1 MWSIICWVRSPK
13 MNDNIPIKIIRSKR
27 KSLQVEIHSDCSV
40 IVRAPRWVAS
50 SAIARFLEER
60 REWIEETY
68 AKTRKRMEDNP
79 VRDRFSEREI
89 EKLKKEA
96 RDTIPAL
103 VNEYA
108 AKMGVS
114 FKRICIRCQK
124 NVWGSCSAKGN
135 LNFNCLL
142 MLCPEPVMRYVIVH
156 ELCHLKELNHSKR
169 FWAEVEKYC
178 PDYRYLRDFLKDNGE
193 KILLRL

>member
-1 MWSIICWVRSPK
+1 
-13 MNDNIPIKIIRSKR
+13 MNDNIPVKIIRSKR

-40 IVRAPRWVAS
+40 IVRAPRWVS
-50 SAIARFLEER
+50 SSEIDRFLEER

-68 AKTRKRMEDNP
+68 GKTRKRMEDNS

-114 FKRICIRCQK
+114 FKRISIRCQK

-169 FWAEVEKYC
+169 FWEEVEKYC

-193 KILLRL
+193 KILMRL